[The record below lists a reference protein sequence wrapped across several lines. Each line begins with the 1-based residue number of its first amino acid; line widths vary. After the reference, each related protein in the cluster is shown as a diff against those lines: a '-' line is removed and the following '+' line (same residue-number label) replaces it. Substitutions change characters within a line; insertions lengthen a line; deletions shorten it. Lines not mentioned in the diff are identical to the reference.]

1 MHGKAKGYGYVAGTD
16 KYEGHAWNK
25 ITIEGKPFLCDT
37 TWGSGGIG
45 KIKQEIKS
53 VRRGFTLRQGG
64 GATSNGSGTC
74 DFHLTGQITK
84 ITSKYPTK

>member
-16 KYEGHAWNK
+16 KYAGHAWNK

-64 GATSNGSGTC
+64 GQLRTAVGHAT
-74 DFHLTGQITK
+74 FI
-84 ITSKYPTK
+84 